1 RPLIWAAAN
10 NASVGPRDCNNDMV
24 NDGNFPQYP
33 FPDVPPGGPCPTAF
47 QAGYFSLL
55 STCKNCIIVGS
66 VDDNQIHT
74 VFSSIGPT
82 LDGRLKPDVMASG
95 NGVTSVRSDRDGNGN
110 PDFTNGYKNLSGT
123 SMASP
128 AVAGIVAL
136 MLEQYAATFGVNLD
150 TSPPLPS
157 TSRAILVQTAQDL
170 AGIDP
175 NPNFDTGAAT
185 VYGAGPDWATGFGL
199 ADALAAT
206 QMVAA
211 RNFLEDSLDD
221 AGDHTDVWFVPVT
234 SGQTEVRVT
243 LAWDD
248 REGTVNANAVVPQ
261 LVNDLDLELVDPNG
275 VVHRPQVLPI
285 PVPRDCDGNAA
296 NGIQVGTC
304 IGQDPGGQ
312 NFFGPAAEGTDRRN
326 NLEQVVVTGTLPVG
340 IWMVRVSVR
349 NPDGTLRLPLGGT
362 QTYSLAGVTNGVV
375 TSFTGKAH
383 GIGRGEKTAGVGIT
397 GIFTFDGALDLS
409 AIPAMTLTSLFNE
422 VGGAGEVV
430 KNIPLTLFADP
441 RNIASV
447 ARFKTPV
454 GVLPIAKVTIG
465 ALSGGRFTFRVDVAK
480 ATIVPPSLCPTT
492 TTSLTTTFTIDGV
505 TPPVTVT
512 TTQPWLCFGAGNKYL
527 KSPPP

>member
-1 RPLIWAAAN
+1 VFPQ
-10 NASVGPRDCNNDMV
+10 DCDGNGT

-33 FPDVPPGGPCPTAF
+33 FPNPSPPPPCPTAF

-66 VDDNQIHT
+66 VDDNQIHS
-74 VFSSIGPT
+74 VFSSMGPT

-95 NGVTSVRSDRDGNGN
+95 SGVTSVGSDRDRNGN
-110 PDFTNGYKNLSGT
+110 PGFTNGYKNLRGT
-123 SMASP
+123 SMAAP

-136 MLEQYAATFGVNLD
+136 MLEQYAATSGVNLD

-157 TSRAILVQTAQDL
+157 TLRAILVQTAQDL
-170 AGIDP
+170 AGTDP
-175 NPNFDTGAAT
+175 NLNFDTGAVTA
-185 VYGAGPDWATGFGL
+185 YGAGPDWATGYGL

-211 RNFLEDSLDD
+211 RNFLEDSLDV

-248 REGTVNANAVVPQ
+248 LEGTPNANAAVPQ

-326 NLEQVVVTGTLPVG
+326 NLEQVVVTGSLPVG
-340 IWMVRVSVR
+340 IWMVRVSVL
-349 NPDGTLRLPLGGT
+349 NPDGTLRLPLGGMPRGRT
-362 QTYSLAGVTNGVV
+362 QTYSLAGVTNNVV

-383 GIGRGEKTAGVGIT
+383 GVGLGARGGIGIT

-409 AIPAMTLTSLFNE
+409 PPGATVTITSLFNE

-430 KNIPLTLFADP
+430 TNIPLTLFADP

-492 TTSLTTTFTIDGV
+492 TTNLTTTFTIDGV
-505 TPPVTVT
+505 NPPVVVT
-512 TTQPWLCFGAGNKYL
+512 TTRPWLCFGAGNKYL